1 MTNTKFTGFLLFV
14 VCSLLSFSTFAQDA
28 TVVGFIKDKKTGEPV
43 IFASVVLEGT
53 NYGVSSDVNG
63 YYTLSKVEPGTYT
76 LKASSLE
83 YKAQT
88 IEVTLEG
95 GKLITRN
102 LFLEKNI
109 IELGG
114 AEISADKEE
123 QKTQVKM
130 SVETI
135 RPADIKK
142 IPSFGGQADIV
153 QVLQV
158 LPGFVSTGDQGGQL
172 YIRGG
177 SPVQN
182 KVLLDGMIVYNA
194 FHSIGLFSVFD
205 SDVISNAD
213 VYTGGFS
220 AEFGG
225 RISSIMDITTRDGN
239 KNRVTGKI
247 GASPFGG
254 KLLVEGP
261 LKKLDEGGGGI
272 SYILSLKH
280 SYLEQTSKVF
290 YDYISDDG
298 LPFNFTDAYGKLS
311 FASKSGSKFNLY
323 GFSFSDDVKYLALSN
338 LNWVN
343 NGGGGNFVVVPA
355 GSPVLINGHFAAST
369 YKVKLAEEGLKDRS
383 SSVDGFN
390 FGLDFKYVLGEDDLR
405 YGVEVVGMKTNFETF
420 NSLGVTLEQEENTT
434 ELAAYLVYKL
444 TRGKF
449 LIEPSF
455 RLQYYSSLAQMRP
468 EPRLGV
474 KFKATPRLRIKAAA
488 GMYSQNLIA
497 ANSDR
502 DVVNL
507 FYGFLSGPEN
517 LQNSFFTPDGTE
529 REVRHSLQTANHLI
543 FGFEYDITEKINVNI
558 EGYLKAFTQLTNL
571 NRNKLFP
578 DDVDNADRPDALK
591 KDFIIE
597 SGLAQ
602 GVDFVMK
609 YEDKYTYV
617 WLVYSLGNVDR
628 WDGFQWY
635 DPVFDRRHNINFVA
649 SQAFGEDKS
658 WEASFRWNLGSGL
671 PFTQT
676 QGFYQPPNVN
686 EGIGTDYVVNNANE
700 LGIQYGGLNEGRLPV
715 YHRLDVSVR
724 KTIELS
730 NNRMLEF
737 NGGITNVYSRQNI
750 FYVNRITNE
759 EVYQLPF
766 LPSLGV
772 DFTF

>member
-1 MTNTKFTGFLLFV
+1 MTKIQLSHILLFAFV
-14 VCSLLSFSTFAQDA
+14 LLFASTGLAQDA
-28 TVVGFIKDKKTGEPV
+28 AVVGFVKDKQTGEPV
-43 IFASVVLEGT
+43 IFASVVLVGT
-53 NYGVSSDVNG
+53 NYGVSTDVNG
-63 YYTLSKVEPGTYT
+63 YYTLSKIEPGIYT

-83 YKAQT
+83 YKEQK
-88 IEVTLEG
+88 IEVTLTE

-102 LFLEKNI
+102 LFLDKNVI
-109 IELGG
+109 QLGG
-114 AEISADKEE
+114 AEISADKQEH
-123 QKTQVKM
+123 KTQVKM

-205 SDVISNAD
+205 SDVIANAD

-239 KNRVTGKI
+239 KNKVSGKI
-247 GASPFGG
+247 GASPFGA
-254 KLLVEGP
+254 KILVEGP
-261 LKKLDEGGGGI
+261 LQKISDTGGGI

-280 SYLEQTSKVF
+280 SYLEQSSKVL
-290 YDYISDDG
+290 YNYIDEDG

-369 YKVKLAEEGLKDRS
+369 YKVRLAEEGLKDRS

-390 FGLDFKYVLGEDDLR
+390 FGLDFKYVLGDDDLR
-405 YGVEVVGMKTNFETF
+405 YGVEVVGMKTNFQTF
-420 NSLGVTLEQEENTT
+420 NSLGVSLEQEENTT
-434 ELAAYLVYKL
+434 ELAAYLVYKISK
-444 TRGKF
+444 GKF
-449 LIEPSF
+449 LVEPSF

-468 EPRLGV
+468 EPRIGV
-474 KFKATPRLRIKAAA
+474 KYKATPRLRIKAAA

-517 LQNSFFTPDGTE
+517 LQDEFFTSDGTE
-529 REVRHSLQTANHLI
+529 RDVTHSLQTANHLI
-543 FGFEYDITEKINVNI
+543 FGFEYDITEKISVNI
-558 EGYLKAFTQLTNL
+558 EGYLKSFTQLTNL

-578 DDVDNADRPDALK
+578 DDADNAARPDALK

-597 SGLAQ
+597 SGIAQ
-602 GVDFVMK
+602 GVDFVLK
-609 YEDKYTYV
+609 YEDKHTYL
-617 WLVYSLGNVDR
+617 WFVYSLGNVDR

-649 SQAFGEDKS
+649 SQAFGETKT
-658 WEASFRWNLGSGL
+658 WEASLRWNLGSGL

-715 YHRLDVSVR
+715 YHRLDISVR
-724 KTIELS
+724 KTIQLDK
-730 NNRMLEF
+730 NRILEF
-737 NGGITNVYSRQNI
+737 NGGVTNVYSRENI
-750 FYVNRITNE
+750 FYVNRVTNE

-766 LPSLGV
+766 LPSLGA